1 VLNVSFKNFTKI
13 VANRLTTVANRI
25 IRPSQSAFL
34 PRRYILEGVV
44 ILHETI
50 YEIRRKKQSGLILK
64 LDFEN
69 VYWSFLQQALRMK
82 GFMPQWC
89 KWIES
94 IVSEGNVGIKI
105 NDDMGNFFQTKK
117 GLRQE
122 DPLSPV
128 LFDLV
133 ADMLRAA
140 IAEQLK
146 GLVPHLVDGGLS
158 IL

>member
-1 VLNVSFKNFTKI
+1 M
-13 VANRLTTVANRI
+13 A
-25 IRPSQSAFL
+25 QS
-34 PRRYILEGVV
+34 VV
-44 ILHETI
+44 
-50 YEIRRKKQSGLILK
+50 
-64 LDFEN
+64 
-69 VYWSFLQQALRMK
+69 V
-82 GFMPQWC
+82 
-89 KWIES
+89 
-94 IVSEGNVGIKI
+94 
-105 NDDMGNFFQTKK
+105 FFQTKK

-128 LFDLV
+128 IFDLV

>member
-1 VLNVSFKNFTKI
+1 MSRRPNPGSKTGT
-13 VANRLTTVANRI
+13 NRPLEPGQMA
-25 IRPSQSAFL
+25 QS
-34 PRRYILEGVV
+34 VV
-44 ILHETI
+44 
-50 YEIRRKKQSGLILK
+50 
-64 LDFEN
+64 
-69 VYWSFLQQALRMK
+69 V
-82 GFMPQWC
+82 
-89 KWIES
+89 
-94 IVSEGNVGIKI
+94 
-105 NDDMGNFFQTKK
+105 FFQTKK